1 MTKLIHHPGTGT
13 YIGLDG
19 CMLIDLPEGVETAEE
34 IEEYLDNSPEGTDLG
49 MTLILPMTAIDNA
62 VLEHDGE
69 VPDIE
74 WRGGGER
81 TLWIG
86 VDGLSVKL
94 RRESGELTVAVFGD
108 CDEAAEAEMTFACER
123 QQTA

>member
-1 MTKLIHHPGTGT
+1 MTKLIYHPGTGT

-19 CMLIDLPEGVETAEE
+19 CMVIDLPEEVETAEE
-34 IEEYLDNSPEGTDLG
+34 IEGYLDNSPEGTDLG

-74 WRGGGER
+74 WRGSGDR

-94 RRESGELTVAVFGD
+94 RRENCELTVAVFGD
-108 CDEAAEAEMTFACER
+108 CDEAPAAEFTVACEA
-123 QQTA
+123 TKGP

>member
-1 MTKLIHHPGTGT
+1 MAKIIYHPGTGT

-19 CMLIDLPEGVETAEE
+19 CMVIDLPEEVGTAEE

-62 VLEHDGE
+62 VLEQDGE

-74 WRGGGER
+74 WRGNGDR

-94 RRESGELTVAVFGD
+94 RRENCRLTVAVFGD
-108 CDEAAEAEMTFACER
+108 SDEAAAAEFTVACEA
-123 QQTA
+123 TKET